1 MKLLALSTI
10 MTAHHIQNAI
20 DFPPFQVPVKLYHSK
35 QVRAALVLVPAMGMV
50 ASFYQPFAEAMAD
63 RGIAVLLA
71 EIPGTGDSRPRP
83 SRSLDY
89 GYRDL
94 VERYVPA
101 VVDMARSQF
110 PGVPLVLAGHSLGA
124 QIGTLATAQGLVEPD
139 ALITV
144 AGGHI
149 HYRNWSGAGAAKVL
163 FGANLFGALTYLF
176 GHLPGQHV
184 GFGGPQ
190 ARTLIRDWSRIIRT
204 GSFSHVADDKRFG
217 NKAPMLCVG
226 IEGDGFA
233 PGKSVSALAEIL
245 GGDVEIMQQTWKGNP
260 HSSWARYP
268 AETVG
273 LIENWLDKNLSSR
286 GAIMLDH
293 SE

>member
-1 MKLLALSTI
+1 MR
-10 MTAHHIQNAI
+10 AHHIQNAI

-35 QVRAALVLVPAMGMV
+35 QVRAALVLVPAMGTV

-63 RGIAVLLA
+63 RGIPLLLA

-101 VVDMARSQF
+101 LVDMARSQF

-124 QIGTLATAQGLVEPD
+124 QLGTLATAQGLVEPD
-139 ALITV
+139 ALVTV

-149 HYRNWSGAGAAKVL
+149 HYRNWDGTAASKVL
-163 FGANLFGALTYLF
+163 FGARLFAFLTYVF

-190 ARTLIRDWSRIIRT
+190 ARTLIRDWSRAIRT
-204 GSFSHVADDKRFG
+204 GSFSHVADEEKFSH
-217 NKAPMLCVG
+217 KVPMLCVG
-226 IEGDGFA
+226 IEGDDYA
-233 PGKSVSALAEIL
+233 PRKSVLALAAFL
-245 GGDVEIMQQTWKGNP
+245 DGDVEIITKSWRGNP

-268 AETVG
+268 GETVG
-273 LIENWLDKNLSSR
+273 LIENWLNRIL
-286 GAIMLDH
+286 
-293 SE
+293 

>member
-1 MKLLALSTI
+1 
-10 MTAHHIQNAI
+10 
-20 DFPPFQVPVKLYHSK
+20 
-35 QVRAALVLVPAMGMV
+35 MGTV

-63 RGIAVLLA
+63 RGIPLLLA

-94 VERYVPA
+94 VERFVPA
-101 VVDMARSQF
+101 LVDMARSQF

-124 QIGTLATAQGLVEPD
+124 QLGTLATAQGLVEPD
-139 ALITV
+139 ALVTV

-149 HYRNWSGAGAAKVL
+149 HYRNWDGTAASKVL
-163 FGANLFGALTYLF
+163 FGARLFAFLTYVF

-190 ARTLIRDWSRIIRT
+190 ARTLIRDWSRAIRT
-204 GSFSHVADDKRFG
+204 GSFSHVADEEKFSH
-217 NKAPMLCVG
+217 KVPMLCVG
-226 IEGDGFA
+226 IEGDDYA
-233 PGKSVSALAEIL
+233 PRKSVLALAAFL
-245 GGDVEIMQQTWKGNP
+245 DGDVEIITKSWRGNP

-268 AETVG
+268 GETVG
-273 LIENWLDKNLSSR
+273 LIENWLNRIL
-286 GAIMLDH
+286 
-293 SE
+293 